1 MSVDSAAV
9 AAVTGF
15 VRALPLQLFDAPDA
29 RSLAL
34 LRRQWHYASLYDGR
48 VFMGCRS
55 RLTDNGPETEHIPLP
70 PALEKR
76 LAETRAKLDAI
87 E

>member
-1 MSVDSAAV
+1 MDSAAV

-34 LRRQWHYASLYDGR
+34 LRRH
-48 VFMGCRS
+48 
-55 RLTDNGPETEHIPLP
+55 
-70 PALEKR
+70 ALFR
-76 LAETRAKLDAI
+76 R
-87 E
+87 